1 MRHDVLGLGRE
12 DIVGLTVVPGIQQ
25 HGDEPV

>member
-12 DIVGLTVVPGIQQ
+12 DIVRLTVVPGIQQ
-25 HGDEPV
+25 YGDEPV